1 MKKIFPPEII
11 NFSTE
16 THFHKFSRASII
28 IYLCTILFIIGG
40 GISLFFIKTDIS
52 VQSAGII
59 RSLSEPIELTAPI
72 VAEVIKTDIAEN
84 KLVKKGDTLVWLN
97 SQKLKE
103 RIEYLN
109 DIIKQ
114 NKAFLN
120 DLKNLCDGK
129 ISTALKT
136 NLFKSVL
143 ATYQQKLED
152 FNLKI
157 NLAEKS
163 FKRTKSLFEKEVLP
177 ATELEKQKFQFE
189 KAVED
194 KKDFIRQ
201 SINEWQ
207 QLISEYELANKK
219 YENEIN
225 ELIKD
230 LKSYIILS
238 PQTGYITNF
247 NGVQSGSFVTTGQ
260 KIAVISPEGKLVS
273 EHYIPPNDIGYLKND
288 MPVYFQIHTYNYRE
302 WGFAS
307 GEVIDI
313 SNEVYLLNNKPFFKV
328 RCSLNEQYL
337 TLENGFKGHLKKGL
351 TTTARFQVARR
362 SVAQL
367 VFDKTNDWLN
377 PKLNK

>member
-1 MKKIFPPEII
+1 MSNNLRLCLGVIVNKGLTIQ
-11 NFSTE
+11 
-16 THFHKFSRASII
+16 SRICES
-28 IYLCTILFIIGG
+28 
-40 GISLFFIKTDIS
+40 
-52 VQSAGII
+52 
-59 RSLSEPIELTAPI
+59 
-72 VAEVIKTDIAEN
+72 
-84 KLVKKGDTLVWLN
+84 VWLN

-129 ISTALKT
+129 ISTPLKT

-143 ATYQQKLED
+143 ANYQQKLED

-163 FKRTKSLFEKEVLP
+163 FIRTKSLFEKELLP

-189 KAVED
+189 KAVEG

-201 SINEWQ
+201 STNEWQ
-207 QLISEYELANKK
+207 QLISEYGLANKK
-219 YENEIN
+219 YKNEIN

-230 LKSYIILS
+230 LKNYIILS
-238 PQTGYITNF
+238 PQKGYITNF

-260 KIAVISPEGKLVS
+260 KIAVISPDGKLVS

-288 MPVYFQIHTYNYRE
+288 MPVHFQIHTYNYRE

-337 TLENGFKGHLKKGL
+337 SLENGFKGHLKKGL
-351 TTTARFQVARR
+351 TTTARFQVTRR

-367 VFDKTNDWLN
+367 VFDKTNNWLN